1 MIKKI
6 LFLALSLILMIS
18 CGGSKQKASE
28 NEIAEARELI
38 KAEVEAANELLRG
51 EQIDFMTV
59 CDGAEFVNDEIH
71 YYYTIDEEYVTI
83 DALRASVDDV
93 KETQKEALK
102 SIPSTKELISLLEI
116 VGGSLTFHYEG
127 DHSGQRVSI
136 TVYDF

>member
-1 MIKKI
+1 MKKI
-6 LFLALSLILMIS
+6 LFLALSLIFMIS

-38 KAEVEAANELLRG
+38 KAEVEAADELLRG

-93 KETQKEALK
+93 KETQREALE
-102 SIPSTKELISLLEI
+102 SMSSTKELISLLET
-116 VGGSLTFHYEG
+116 VGGSLTFHYKG
-127 DHSGQRVSI
+127 DYSGETISI

>member
-1 MIKKI
+1 MKKI
-6 LFLALSLILMIS
+6 LFLALSLMFMIS

-28 NEIAEARELI
+28 NEMAEARELI
-38 KAEVEAANELLRG
+38 KVAIEAADEMLRG
-51 EQIDFMTV
+51 KQIDFMTV

-93 KETQKEALK
+93 KENQRAALE
-102 SIPSTKELISLLEI
+102 SMPSTKELISLLET
-116 VGGSLTFHYEG
+116 VGGSLTFHDKG
-127 DHSGQRVSI
+127 DYSGETISI

>member
-1 MIKKI
+1 M
-6 LFLALSLILMIS
+6 FLALSLILMIS

-38 KAEVEAANELLRG
+38 KAEIEAANELLRG
-51 EQIDFMTV
+51 KQIDFMTV

-93 KETQKEALK
+93 KETQKEVLK

-127 DHSGQRVSI
+127 DYSGQRVSI